1 MRQKLS
7 TLHLTECQFA
17 DDAALI
23 ATTRAGM
30 ERAIAEFIS
39 VASAFGLTV
48 SLIKT
53 KFMVMGVDVQDEDT
67 APVVL
72 SGSSIPHV
80 TDFRYLGSLVD
91 ILGRSSLDIRS
102 RIAAAS
108 KAFGALKK
116 PVFRNTHLSVSTKRQ
131 VFTAC
136 VLPLLLYSAECWVPL
151 QKDLCRLSCF
161 YNSCIRSILG
171 ISKKEARTRRLSNKE
186 LLAIWG
192 DARPI
197 SVILAQRRLE
207 WLGHIARM
215 PETRIPKALLF
226 GLLKCR
232 RPPGGP
238 RKRWRDC
245 VRRDLKALGALSNW
259 YQTAQ
264 TRPSWRTLYKELAS
278 VSPAPTCPVQCPAC
292 DRKFSR
298 SSDLKRHKCIAE
310 RQKPVHQQRG
320 AIQCGR
326 CHRWFKSR
334 GGFAVHKC
342 SSIDAQRPTITHG
355 KEAAQSLLECE
366 VCHRQFHSSSGFKRH
381 KCSRAAR
388 KPQKRST
395 VTERESFQHSC
406 QCGRKFRRKQDISR
420 HQRFCAEVSTTS
432 PPMGTM

>member
-1 MRQKLS
+1 M
-7 TLHLTECQFA
+7 
-17 DDAALI
+17 
-23 ATTRAGM
+23 
-30 ERAIAEFIS
+30 
-39 VASAFGLTV
+39 
-48 SLIKT
+48 
-53 KFMVMGVDVQDEDT
+53 
-67 APVVL
+67 
-72 SGSSIPHV
+72 
-80 TDFRYLGSLVD
+80 
-91 ILGRSSLDIRS
+91 
-102 RIAAAS
+102 
-108 KAFGALKK
+108 
-116 PVFRNTHLSVSTKRQ
+116 
-131 VFTAC
+131 
-136 VLPLLLYSAECWVPL
+136 PL
-151 QKDLCRLSCF
+151 QKNLCRLSCF
-161 YNSCIRSILG
+161 YNSCIRSILS
-171 ISKKEARTRRLSNKE
+171 ISKKEARTRRLSNK
-186 LLAIWG
+186 
-192 DARPI
+192 ARAFGH
-197 SVILAQRRLE
+197 LGRRAAYLCHSCPAPTGMA
-207 WLGHIARM
+207 WHVARM
-215 PETRIPKALLF
+215 PEIRIPKALLF

-366 VCHRQFHSSSGFKRH
+366 VCH
-381 KCSRAAR
+381 
-388 KPQKRST
+388 
-395 VTERESFQHSC
+395 
-406 QCGRKFRRKQDISR
+406 
-420 HQRFCAEVSTTS
+420 
-432 PPMGTM
+432 